1 MFFKLSVSLHS
12 TDTNSSN
19 FWITSSLIWDTF
31 THLVF
36 VYKWKNTTFF
46 NKTRKQTSN
55 RDFLKIK
62 TLGTII
68 LATLFS
74 IQRQLFW
81 PRFISRK
88 ISVPF
93 SPVLFKSWQAN
104 IFSDVIR
111 RNASCFYHEEN
122 LSYKSLW
129 LVEFDYVTLF

>member
-46 NKTRKQTSN
+46 NKRRKQTSN

-62 TLGTII
+62 TLETII
-68 LATLFS
+68 FS
-74 IQRQLFW
+74 YSFFPYRDNYFDQDSFRGKWVYLL
-81 PRFISRK
+81 
-88 ISVPF
+88 
-93 SPVLFKSWQAN
+93 VLFCVSLDRPTSFLMSYAEMPHAFTMKRIW
-104 IFSDVIR
+104 VI
-111 RNASCFYHEEN
+111 SHY
-122 LSYKSLW
+122 
-129 LVEFDYVTLF
+129 D